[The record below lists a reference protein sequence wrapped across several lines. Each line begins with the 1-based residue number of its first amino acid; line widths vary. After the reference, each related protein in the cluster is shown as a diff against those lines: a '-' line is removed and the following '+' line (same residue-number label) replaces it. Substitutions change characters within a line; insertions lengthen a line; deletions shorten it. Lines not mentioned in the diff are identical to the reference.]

1 MTEEKIF
8 TALASINTKLEYIQR
23 DVEEI
28 KGNMKN
34 VTTRVE
40 TLEKNELSHVTG
52 CPQNVE
58 LGGVVK
64 RVGDIEK
71 DLEEYRIAKKYPKA
85 LVIVIIVV
93 AVGIIGSFLM
103 TKQMVV
109 KEIRQI
115 EVTSSLIK

>member
-40 TLEKNELSHVTG
+40 TLEKNEVIARHGLSTKRRI
-52 CPQNVE
+52 
-58 LGGVVK
+58 GGVVK
-64 RVGDIEK
+64 GR
-71 DLEEYRIAKKYPKA
+71 RH
-85 LVIVIIVV
+85 
-93 AVGIIGSFLM
+93 
-103 TKQMVV
+103 
-109 KEIRQI
+109 
-115 EVTSSLIK
+115 